1 MEGFASG
8 RSYILRVVRRNVET
22 RDVGTQTASTTE
34 HVDGVEGV
42 NITAEDKLT
51 LLTDSRLDREKVR

>member
-1 MEGFASG
+1 MEDFASG

-42 NITAEDKLT
+42 NITEDKLT